1 MLYVNHRLLF
11 PSLVYQRDFVMKGP
25 PVSEGDS
32 DKGTVVKNNKPSWTK
47 KVKLY
52 KLDWEKIELE
62 KERKHKKWNKT
73 QWPDFKVPYTNTLP
87 EELDEEIKNIIFAL
101 SPGYLN
107 EIRRCSQQG
116 LAEWNVSR
124 PFDTVIREMCLEI
137 PKKYIKVAFSLMSD
151 CVFDEG
157 TGYWKHGN
165 RRETACLMLYKFWCN
180 QTGRGLLTDRG
191 FSGWDEE
198 YKWVKKWSK
207 KEEEKNRVERI
218 NKLLLEHKKQLDDAM
233 DEIYVELEEKNK

>member
-11 PSLVYQRDFVMKGP
+11 PSLVYQGDFTIK
-25 PVSEGDS
+25 E
-32 DKGTVVKNNKPSWTK
+32 PSTSKEDGRPGWTK
-47 KVKLY
+47 KVRLY

-62 KERKHKKWNKT
+62 KERKHKKWNRT
-73 QWPDFKVPYTNTLP
+73 QWPDRKVPYINTLP

-101 SPGYLN
+101 SQGYLN

-116 LAEWNVSR
+116 LVEWNVSR

-137 PKKYIKVAFSLMSD
+137 PEKYIQTAFGLMAD

-165 RRETACLMLYKFWCN
+165 RREIACLMLYKFWCN
-180 QTGRGLLTDRG
+180 QTGRGLLIDRRY
-191 FSGWDEE
+191 SGWDDE
-198 YKWVKKWSK
+198 YEWVKKWSK
-207 KEEEKNRVERI
+207 EKGAKNRVERT
-218 NKLLLEHKKQLDDAM
+218 NGLLLEHQKQLDDAM
-233 DEIYVELEEKNK
+233 ASIYVELEEKNKTTIEK